1 MASVATSDLEAAIR
15 ASDALSPLAHVA
27 ATDVTGGGACGAKFE
42 VVVVSARVEGV
53 GLLDRQRLVHAAL
66 GPLMGRLHALSMKV
80 MTPVQFEQR
89 RKAEAAL
96 AGAAAGAES
105 AAAVAR
111 EATSAAGVAVDKA
124 TASIAEAV
132 AALR

>member
-1 MASVATSDLEAAIR
+1 MNLTTIDLESAIR
-15 ASDALSPLAHVA
+15 ASDALSPLAHVS

-53 GLLDRQRLVHAAL
+53 GLLDRQRLVHSAL

-80 MTPVQFEQR
+80 MTPAQFEQR

-96 AGAAAGAES
+96 AGAAAGAED
-105 AAAVAR
+105 AAAAAR
-111 EATSAAGVAVDKA
+111 GAAAAAGEAVDAAK
-124 TASIAEAV
+124 ASIAEA
-132 AALR
+132 AAAQR

>member
-1 MASVATSDLEAAIR
+1 MDVVTTLESAIR

-53 GLLDRQRLVHAAL
+53 GLLDRQRLVHSAL

-80 MTPVQFEQR
+80 MTPAQFEQR

-96 AGAAAGAES
+96 AGAAAGAEG
-105 AAAVAR
+105 AAAAAR
-111 EATSAAGVAVDKA
+111 GAAAAAGEAVDAAK
-124 TASIAEAV
+124 ASIAEA
-132 AALR
+132 AAAQR

>member
-1 MASVATSDLEAAIR
+1 MDVVTTLDLESAIR

-53 GLLDRQRLVHAAL
+53 GLLDRQRLVHSAL

-80 MTPVQFEQR
+80 MTPAQFEQR

-96 AGAAAGAES
+96 AGAAAGAEG
-105 AAAVAR
+105 AAAAAR
-111 EATSAAGVAVDKA
+111 GAAAAAGEAVDAAK
-124 TASIAEAV
+124 ASIAEA
-132 AALR
+132 AAAQL